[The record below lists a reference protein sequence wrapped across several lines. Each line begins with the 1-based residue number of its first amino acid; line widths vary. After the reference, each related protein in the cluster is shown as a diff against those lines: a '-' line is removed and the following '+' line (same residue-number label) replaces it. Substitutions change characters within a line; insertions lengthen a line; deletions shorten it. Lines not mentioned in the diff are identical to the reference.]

1 MISAF
6 KKFHRWPTTI
16 VVVLVIQIGFGIW
29 MARVAGN
36 DPNFAIEPDYYKR
49 AVNWDSTMA
58 QSRRDRALGWQATAT
73 LRHDDRRVAILTVQ
87 LVDSTGTAIID
98 ADSVTA
104 EALAVAHAGQIDRL
118 VLVRDGD
125 GYSAPVNAATSGL
138 WEVQL
143 RAIRGADIF
152 TAKLRIELK

>member
-16 VVVLVIQIGFGIW
+16 VIVLVIQIGFGIW

-36 DPNFAIEPDYYKR
+36 DPNFAIEPDYYER

-58 QSRRDRALGWQATAT
+58 QSRRDKALGWQATAT
-73 LRHDDRRVAILTVQ
+73 LRRRDSYVTILTLQ

-118 VLVRDGD
+118 VLLRGRD
-125 GYSAPVNAATSGL
+125 GYSAPIDAATSGL